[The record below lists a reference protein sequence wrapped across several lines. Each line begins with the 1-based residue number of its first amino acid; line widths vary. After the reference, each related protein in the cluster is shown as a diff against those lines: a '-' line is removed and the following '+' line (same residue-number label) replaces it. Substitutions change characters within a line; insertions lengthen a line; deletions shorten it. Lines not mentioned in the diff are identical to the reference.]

1 MEQPA
6 SIEQPLAG
14 TPRVAK
20 IDDAINIKLKILFFA
35 HALNWTRNAKETR
48 AQRLGGLFL
57 PGENSLS

>member
-20 IDDAINIKLKILFFA
+20 IEIEYRIYSNKRPTSKLISSHLK
-35 HALNWTRNAKETR
+35 
-48 AQRLGGLFL
+48 
-57 PGENSLS
+57 